1 MHDIMGIVLN
11 PVRALSPAI
20 LLAFAAAI
28 TVNAQT
34 ATTPATA
41 PIAVAAPAVQAGV
54 KLSPQMA
61 RRIEVMIRNRSG
73 VSADMAV
80 TVSTPTA
87 SDIPGYAQVIVT
99 FSEPGTKDRSL
110 PFLVSADG
118 NTLAQFNKFNI
129 SGDTRTAISDA
140 GRPARGGD
148 EHAPVHIVVFDDLE
162 CPFCAR
168 MNDDLM
174 PAVRSRYKDQVRI
187 VYRDFPLDELH
198 PWAIHAAVDAN
209 CLATETPAGYWNYVD
224 YVHAHS
230 AELGANPK
238 SLADSE
244 KQLDKLALDEGTR
257 QKVNQ
262 PELVACVLK
271 QDTAKIQASIDTAT
285 SEPIHIDPPQAPVT
299 FINGERIEG
308 IVPIETLYRVIDRAL
323 IAEGATPPPPAAAAQ
338 PSPAATTPAKTPA
351 PGQPAQ
357 TKPGT

>member
-1 MHDIMGIVLN
+1 MSK
-11 PVRALSPAI
+11 PV
-20 LLAFAAAI
+20 
-28 TVNAQT
+28 
-34 ATTPATA
+34 
-41 PIAVAAPAVQAGV
+41 V
-54 KLSPQMA
+54 KIHLVDGAEENQMA

-80 TVSTPTA
+80 TVSTPAA

-99 FSEPGTKDRSL
+99 FSEPGTKDRTL
-110 PFLVSADG
+110 PFLVSTDG
-118 NTLAQFNKFNI
+118 NTLAQFNKFTL
-129 SGDTRTAISDA
+129 SGDTRDAISDA

-224 YVHAHS
+224 YVHTHS

-238 SLADSE
+238 SLADYE
-244 KQLDKLALDEGTR
+244 KQ
-257 QKVNQ
+257 
-262 PELVACVLK
+262 
-271 QDTAKIQASIDTAT
+271 QDTARIQASVDSATA
-285 SEPIHIDPPQAPVT
+285 EPIHIDPPQAPVT

-323 IAEGATPPPPAAAAQ
+323 IAEGATPPPPATVQ
-338 PSPAATTPAKTPA
+338 PSPGAATPAQPPVAA
-351 PGQPAQ
+351 PPAQ
-357 TKPGT
+357 TKPGS